1 MNIGAYE
8 GASALKA
15 YEKWQE
21 VISQNIAYGSA
32 PGFKKSDVTFDSL
45 MGKNGGNSAAGIS
58 GSMPQVS
65 STINFSPGAIQ
76 HTGNQL
82 DFAIQGDGF
91 FKIQRA
97 NGKMGYTRDGEFHL
111 NPDRT
116 LVTKQGAHV
125 MGALGPITVKG
136 EGGEISV
143 GPDGTIA
150 MGKDPVGKLGVF
162 DFKDKSKL
170 ERVGDGLF
178 APSDSSVQPDAV
190 TKPQILNSCLE
201 SSNVSSLTEM
211 VNLINVSR
219 AYEASQKVLTSGDD
233 NEDKAIQTLGSPP
246 S

>member
-1 MNIGAYE
+1 MNIGAYQ
-8 GASALKA
+8 GASAMKA

-32 PGFKKSDVTFDSL
+32 PGFKKSDVSFDSIIG
-45 MGKNGGNSAAGIS
+45 GKSGGAS
-58 GSMPQVS
+58 GAMPQVN
-65 STINFSPGAIQ
+65 STINFSPGAVQ

-82 DFAIQGDGF
+82 DFSIQGNGF
-91 FKIQRA
+91 FRVQRA
-97 NGKMGYTRDGEFHL
+97 NGKIGYTRDGEFHL
-111 NPDRT
+111 NPDRS

-125 MGALGPITVKG
+125 LGAAGPIIIRG

-143 GPDGTIA
+143 SADGTITH
-150 MGKDPVGKLGVF
+150 GKESVGKLGIV

-178 APSDSSVQPDAV
+178 APSDANVQPETVA
-190 TKPQILNSCLE
+190 KPQVLNSSLE

-219 AYEASQKVLTSGDD
+219 AYEASQKLLTSGDD
-233 NEDKAIQTLGSPP
+233 TEDKAIQTLGSPP

>member
-1 MNIGAYE
+1 MNIGAYQ

-32 PGFKKSDVTFDSL
+32 PGFKKSDVTFDSIL
-45 MGKNGGNSAAGIS
+45 GSKAGA
-58 GSMPQVS
+58 GMPEVKS
-65 STINFSPGAIQ
+65 VINFSPGSVQ
-76 HTGNQL
+76 QSGNQF
-82 DFAIQGDGF
+82 DFAIQGNGF
-91 FKIQRA
+91 FKIQRP
-97 NGKMGYTRDGEFHL
+97 NGKVGYTRDGEFHL

-116 LVTKQGAHV
+116 LVTKQGSHV
-125 MGALGPITVKG
+125 MGAIGPITIHG
-136 EGGEISV
+136 EGGDISV
-143 GPDGTIA
+143 SPDGTISQ
-150 MGKDPVGKLGVF
+150 GKESVGKLGIF

-178 APSDSSVQPDAV
+178 ASSDTSVQPEAV
-190 TKPQILNSCLE
+190 AKPQVLNGCLE

-219 AYEASQKVLTSGDD
+219 AYEASQKILSSGDD